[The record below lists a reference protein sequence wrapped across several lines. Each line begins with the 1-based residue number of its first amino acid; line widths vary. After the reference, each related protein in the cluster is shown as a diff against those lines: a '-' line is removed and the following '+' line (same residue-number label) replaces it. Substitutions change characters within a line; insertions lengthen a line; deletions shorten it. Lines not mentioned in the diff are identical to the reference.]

1 MPGALSGPG
10 LNSGCCGTQMPSL
23 PVIQQ
28 ISQLIGGLDPNQ
40 IRTLHQVLGE
50 RVQGQG
56 RMIPEFFGEMPRS
69 PPGVGHFGENSA
81 VLPGFA
87 SGNPENSEERG
98 QRDVFSR
105 SEKWLAPAPVP
116 EASKWLT
123 REQEIVGF
131 AEYVSHLASWAAQAS
146 LEFSVEIRQASR
158 WGSTIQWSMLTS
170 LQRNRATRLLAILRS
185 AFESHPRTSMLIAAF
200 VEGVNLQRSSMVGF
214 DMGYSGQGS
223 NGFELLRV
231 LTSEFSLRTRA
242 EALSLRATMSN
253 KSFVLSANETTPLTE
268 VTDVVRRLDLECA
281 KYSKLIATL
290 PEGVDGTGLGIPESD
305 MLLVLLRS
313 LPEGVRN

>member
-1 MPGALSGPG
+1 M
-10 LNSGCCGTQMPSL
+10 
-23 PVIQQ
+23 V
-28 ISQLIGGLDPNQ
+28 
-40 IRTLHQVLGE
+40 
-50 RVQGQG
+50 
-56 RMIPEFFGEMPRS
+56 
-69 PPGVGHFGENSA
+69 
-81 VLPGFA
+81 
-87 SGNPENSEERG
+87 
-98 QRDVFSR
+98 
-105 SEKWLAPAPVP
+105 
-116 EASKWLT
+116 T

-253 KSFVLSANETTPLTE
+253 KSFVLSASETTPLTV

-313 LPEGVRN
+313 LPEGVRNYCLHHSQGETYGSYRDAAMRWEQQQRLFQDMYPTGNSRKQVAEIQQQQWSDAEWYDLGGGQDTDWHVDAVQGSKCGKCGSRKHDTSNCSVDMAKVEAGSCFNELSGKKTVQ